1 MDVPASLRRW
11 FLAHAAV
18 DALVGLPLLFIP
30 TLVLAPL
37 GWGRVDEAST
47 RLVGAALVAIG
58 AQSYFGRNAGV
69 EVYKAMLNLNLVW
82 SFAAVIGLATAIGRG
97 APPAAFALLSGFIA
111 LAGVWSHYRIRF
123 KQLAGARDDEP
134 AGGDPSFPDDEG
146 VD

>member
-18 DALVGLPLLFIP
+18 DAVIGLPLLFTP
-30 TLVLAPL
+30 TLVLTPL
-37 GWGRVDEAST
+37 GWGHVDEAST

-58 AQSYFGRNAGV
+58 AQSYFARNAGV
-69 EVYKAMLNLNLVW
+69 EVYKAILNLNLVW
-82 SFAAVIGLATAIGRG
+82 SFAAIFGLGAAIGRG
-97 APPAAFALLSGFIA
+97 APSAAFPLLSAFIA

-123 KQLAGARDDEP
+123 KQLAAAREP
-134 AGGDPSFPDDEG
+134 EPGSDPDFPDDEG